1 MRRGKL
7 YVIEGSDGSGKAT
20 QSKLLYERLLKEGK
34 DVKLISFPDYN
45 SDSSALVKMYLAG
58 EFGKD
63 VKDVNVY
70 AASSFYAVDRFASFK
85 KDWED
90 FYNNGGIII
99 ADRYTTS
106 NMVHQAAKITNKK
119 EKDKFLNWLWELE
132 FELFELPIPDL
143 VLFLDVKPEISQKLM
158 NNRLNKITK
167 EKEKDIHEKNSE
179 FLLESYNN
187 ALYVAKKYSW
197 KIINCSKDDKIL
209 SKEAIHQKIY
219 QEIKGTFL

>member
-1 MRRGKL
+1 MNKGKL

-34 DVKLISFPDYN
+34 NVKLISFPDYN

-58 EFGKD
+58 EFGK
-63 VKDVNVY
+63 NVDNVSIY
-70 AASSFYAVDRFASFK
+70 AAPTFYAVDRFASVK

-158 NNRLNKITK
+158 KSRPNKITNK
-167 EKEKDIHEKNSE
+167 KEKDIHEKNGK
-179 FLLESYNN
+179 FLSESYNN
-187 ALYVAKKYSW
+187 ALYVARKYHW
-197 KIINCSKDDKIL
+197 KIINCNNGSNIKDKKI
-209 SKEAIHQKIY
+209 IHEKIY
-219 QEIKGTFL
+219 KEIRGI